1 MTLDQQQP
9 NENAG
14 VSGWIFGDGT
24 GESKVGTTFTPSVTA
39 PIAKFTFKL
48 RKFGTPS
55 DNVKV
60 ELYTNSADV
69 PNTLL
74 ATATEQV
81 SGTSIP
87 AGTTFTEYDFN
98 FPNGP
103 TLQAET
109 LYWIVVSRTG
119 SLDASN
125 YYSVKDWFDNR
136 DGYPRGVLHDLNTGV
151 WTQYDDPGLPGFN
164 DFYFK
169 EYCVTPVGVVSSVP
183 GYSFRFLDK
192 VISY

>member
-1 MTLDQQQP
+1 MTLDQQQL

-14 VSGWIFGDGT
+14 VSNWIFGDGVA
-24 GESKVGTTFTPSVTA
+24 ESKVGTTFTPSVTA

-48 RKFGTPS
+48 TKWGAPS
-55 DNVKV
+55 DNIKV
-60 ELYTNSADV
+60 ELYTNSADA

-81 SGTSIP
+81 AGTSIP
-87 AGTTFTEYDFN
+87 VQPTFTEYDFN

-109 LYWIVVSRTG
+109 IYWIVVSRTG

-125 YYSVKDWFDNR
+125 YYSIKYWFDNR
-136 DGYPRGVLHDLNTGV
+136 DGYPRGVLHDLNNACGH
-151 WTQYDDPGLPGFN
+151 N
-164 DFYFK
+164 MM
-169 EYCVTPVGVVSSVP
+169 TPAFPVST
-183 GYSFRFLDK
+183 
-192 VISY
+192 ISISKSIASRQQV

>member
-14 VSGWIFGDGT
+14 TSGWPFGDGV

-39 PIAKFTFKL
+39 AIAKFTFKL

-60 ELYTNSADV
+60 ELYTNLADA

-81 SGTSIP
+81 AGTDIP

-103 TLQAET
+103 QLTAET
-109 LYWIVVSRTG
+109 TYWIVVSRTG
-119 SLDASN
+119 SLDANN
-125 YYSVKDWFDNR
+125 YYSVKDYLSSL
-136 DGYPRGVLHDLNTGV
+136 DGYPRGVLHDLNSGV
-151 WTQYDDPGLPGFN
+151 WTQYDGPNFN

-169 EYCVTPVGVVSSVP
+169 EYCITPSGVVSSVP
-183 GYSFRFLDK
+183 DYSFRFRDQ
-192 VISY
+192 VTAY